1 MALNEMLRPERRGD
15 GVWVGAPGPAM
26 GPRMF
31 GGQAIAQALLAAA
44 GEEGGDKLAHSLHA
58 HFLKAGAASEPA
70 EYAVS
75 TLAEGRSFATR
86 RIDACQ
92 QGQLIFTM
100 TASFHTPEDGL
111 AHQIAPELSL
121 DVDAALHALE
131 RWIEAHPQAASSPL
145 FSRIQHRPIEIVPLD
160 PGALFGNRPR
170 EPRTGTWM
178 RLRQSGPDDPSMQ
191 RAMLAYASDMM
202 FLRNAMLPHGI
213 RPGSSR
219 VQAAS
224 LDHSMWF
231 HETPNFDDWLLYA
244 AGSPWSG
251 HARGLNMGHF
261 FARDGQLIATVAQEN
276 LMRPRGDAVPI
287 PTPIKP

>member
-1 MALNEMLRPERRGD
+1 MALDKMLRPERRGN
-15 GVWVGAPGPAM
+15 GAWVGAPGPAM

-44 GEEGGDKLAHSLHA
+44 GEEGGEKLAHSLHA
-58 HFLKAGAASEPA
+58 HFLKPGAASEA
-70 EYAVS
+70 ADYAVS

-86 RIDACQ
+86 RIDASQ

-111 AHQIAPELSL
+111 AHQVAPELSL
-121 DVDAALHALE
+121 DVDAALLALE

-213 RPGSSR
+213 RPGSNR

-231 HETPNFDDWLLYA
+231 HQTPNFDDWLLYA
-244 AGSPWSG
+244 TGSPWSG

-261 FARDGQLIATVAQEN
+261 FARDGQLIATVAQES
-276 LMRPRGDAVPI
+276 LMRPRGDTAPVP
-287 PTPIKP
+287 TSIKP